1 MSTTIAITVV
11 ALVVAAVIWKVA
23 SGGLS
28 DAKYSVRVT
37 GEGVEGVQVKGDVP
51 GKSEGAVQEFV
62 AGLQLP
68 KGARIWAV
76 PDRDRVMLRFSAHE
90 PGHLQ
95 QRLRTVFYD

>member
-37 GEGVEGVQVKGDVP
+37 GEGTQGVQVKGEVP

-62 AGLQLP
+62 AGLALP

-76 PDRDRVMLRFSAHE
+76 PDRDRVMLRFSANVPE
-90 PGHLQ
+90 HLQ
-95 QRLRTVFYD
+95 QRIRNFFYN